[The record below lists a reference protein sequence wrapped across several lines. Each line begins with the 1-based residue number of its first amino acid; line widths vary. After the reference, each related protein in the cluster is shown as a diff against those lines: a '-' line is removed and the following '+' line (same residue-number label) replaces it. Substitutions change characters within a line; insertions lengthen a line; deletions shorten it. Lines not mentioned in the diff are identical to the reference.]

1 MLFAF
6 SDAILTDYETSHTIK
21 TDNEWGKNY
30 HLSVFTPFIVSLQV
44 VLFYFQFL
52 KGHFIRKEL

>member
-6 SDAILTDYETSHTIK
+6 SDAILTDYETGHTIK

-30 HLSVFTPFIVSLQV
+30 HLSVFTPFIVS
-44 VLFYFQFL
+44 FYGMACL
-52 KGHFIRKEL
+52 IIR